1 MPVLLCRSA
10 KAIMTPFPWFP
21 HLQIFKFSNCF
32 PMAFDRGLITID
44 TNYKVRVSKVFNEN
58 NSNYG
63 LKQFEGKEI
72 SLPHVEKYYPLMDN
86 FAWHGERIY
95 KG

>member
-1 MPVLLCRSA
+1 M
-10 KAIMTPFPWFP
+10 
-21 HLQIFKFSNCF
+21 
-32 PMAFDRGLITID
+32 
-44 TNYKVRVSKVFNEN
+44 VSKVFNEN

-72 SLPHVEKYYPLMDN
+72 SLPSYEKYFPLMDN
-86 FAWHGERIY
+86 FIWHRERIY